1 MSWIAPP
8 TEPFQSESVNRADFQ
23 YRQGE
28 RQQPIRPKNEIERA
42 EGPFNGESS
51 SRDAYKAWQAQ
62 PRYRHQQPAYER
74 PEGSM
79 DLRTTYS
86 NEFANSGPRV
96 RLPPIRPESQHRQL
110 RDPNAAFAGHSEQAE
125 SFPGYKRAQI
135 SDAKPASFKPNRQ
148 YQPPEVPFA
157 ARSSYAGD
165 FATTAPGSER
175 ARPVRH
181 SDQLQVSTEPMV
193 NRGAGSNAEYGAAA
207 GVGGAVAAKR
217 QPIVPRGE
225 LSIPAGAFAAETTQR
240 GDFAPQTSRQQSRR
254 EPIRHAGELQLNSG
268 TAEPFSA
275 RTVAQQDFEARRGE
289 RPAPVRPKGE
299 LELSREPMAAATTNR
314 DVFTPKSRDEPAP
327 TRRRPQPQQL
337 QQQQVAAS

>member
-148 YQPPEVPFA
+148 YQPPECGT
-157 ARSSYAGD
+157 RTSCK
-165 FATTAPGSER
+165 
-175 ARPVRH
+175 
-181 SDQLQVSTEPMV
+181 VSTEPMV

-254 EPIRHAGELQLNSG
+254 EPIRHASELQLNSG

-289 RPAPVRPKGE
+289 RPA
-299 LELSREPMAAATTNR
+299 
-314 DVFTPKSRDEPAP
+314 
-327 TRRRPQPQQL
+327 
-337 QQQQVAAS
+337 

>member
-8 TEPFQSESVNRADFQ
+8 TEPFQSFQSESVNRADFQ
-23 YRQGE
+23 YKQGE

-110 RDPNAAFAGHSEQAE
+110 RDPNAAFAGHSEQTE

-181 SDQLQVSTEPMV
+181 SDQLQMSTEPMV

-217 QPIVPRGE
+217 QPIVPRGSSASLLVPSQPRPPRGATSHRRQAGSSPGGNQFDTPVSCSSTQAQRSLFPPA
-225 LSIPAGAFAAETTQR
+225 LSPSRTSKR
-240 GDFAPQTSRQQSRR
+240 GVASG
-254 EPIRHAGELQLNSG
+254 RH
-268 TAEPFSA
+268 P
-275 RTVAQQDFEARRGE
+275 
-289 RPAPVRPKGE
+289 
-299 LELSREPMAAATTNR
+299 
-314 DVFTPKSRDEPAP
+314 
-327 TRRRPQPQQL
+327 
-337 QQQQVAAS
+337 